1 MPPTNAAGAPPDVVA
16 RLAAC
21 TTMPWGFVLRSGGT
35 AFGVGTRA
43 RRARSARTGEIAASS
58 SLLKMSMPADGAFPD
73 NADVMIGQSPFGR
86 PGNAGDEA
94 RIFPFASITYTKL
107 RQSA

>member
-1 MPPTNAAGAPPDVVA
+1 MPPTTTAGAPPGVVA

-21 TTMPWGFVLRSGGT
+21 TTMPWVSVLRSVGT
-35 AFGVGTRA
+35 AFGVGTRSS
-43 RRARSARTGEIAASS
+43 RARSARAGEIAASS
-58 SLLKMSMPADGAFPD
+58 ALLKMSMPADGAAPD

-94 RIFPFASITYTKL
+94 RIFPLA
-107 RQSA
+107 